1 MFMCVI
7 FQNEHRISKNIQT
20 NVAQKDNRQVF
31 VNNIEAHS
39 VQTKVNVV
47 FT

>member
-7 FQNEHRISKNIQT
+7 FQNEHHISR

-31 VNNIEAHS
+31 INNIEAHS
-39 VQTKVNVV
+39 VQTNVNLI